1 MKKGEIN
8 TFAVIVIIIAIVL
21 VTAIVIAIISGN
33 QKQPEGENLLQ
44 NSTTN
49 TEQTPQT
56 TRPTIEGNEYVS
68 ESNGLKTNT
77 SSKLKEDKTY
87 GQYKFTNIRLQTDA
101 NGSVLLADVTTTA
114 TEKQEGKEVTIKF
127 IDKEGNELVKIGAY
141 IGQIKPGETKTFRT
155 ETTTDIT
162 NVYDF
167 IIE

>member
-1 MKKGEIN
+1 MKKGRIN
-8 TFAVIVIIIAIVL
+8 ALTVIIIMIALIA
-21 VTAIVIAIISGN
+21 VTVIIISIANGN
-33 QKQPEGENLLQ
+33 KNKQEDDLKQ
-44 NSTTN
+44 N
-49 TEQTPQT
+49 TETLEP
-56 TRPTIEGNEYVS
+56 TRPTIEGSEYVS
-68 ESNGLKTNT
+68 EENGLKTNT

-87 GQYKFTNIRLQTDA
+87 GTYKFTNIRLQTDA

-114 TEKQEGKEVTIKF
+114 SEKQEGKDITIKF
-127 IDKEGNELVKIGAY
+127 VNQNGEEIITIGAY